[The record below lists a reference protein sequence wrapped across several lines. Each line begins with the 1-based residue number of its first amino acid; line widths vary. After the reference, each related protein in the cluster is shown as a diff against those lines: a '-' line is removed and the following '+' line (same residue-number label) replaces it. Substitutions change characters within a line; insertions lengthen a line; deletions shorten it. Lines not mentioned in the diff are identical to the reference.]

1 MTGAGTNFDG
11 DYVVGDRIKIVDL
24 NSQTDYQINTITA
37 IASDTSMTV
46 AEPMTFTNVGAIHGK
61 VDAEFLTQAYRDP
74 AATPAY
80 QVTYYNA
87 NGEKFSG
94 YKKMAIKIVMTSTST
109 SLSPQIKD
117 YRAIALSL

>member
-1 MTGAGTNFDG
+1 
-11 DYVVGDRIKIVDL
+11 
-24 NSQTDYQINTITA
+24 
-37 IASDTSMTV
+37 MTV

-74 AATPAY
+74 AADPAY
-80 QVTYYNA
+80 QVSYYNA

-109 SLSPQIKD
+109 NLSPQIKD